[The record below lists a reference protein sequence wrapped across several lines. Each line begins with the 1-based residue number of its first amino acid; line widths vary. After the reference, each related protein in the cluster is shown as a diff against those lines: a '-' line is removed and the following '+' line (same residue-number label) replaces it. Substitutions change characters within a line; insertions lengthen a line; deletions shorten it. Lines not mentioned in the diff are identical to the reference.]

1 MPARLAAS
9 TLSPSPGPQAI
20 LIPMSRADIL
30 SFHAATPIWFWPVL
44 MWNLYWMLR
53 YLDREAETQRFLL
66 CIHTDGRGRLY
77 LEWIAKP
84 QRSSPWELSHKTPV
98 HELYDLDFLSG
109 LSDAAQ
115 QCGTS
120 ALACAVTGDTL
131 ACLIAAAG
139 FSPDLQPEP
148 G

>member
-1 MPARLAAS
+1 
-9 TLSPSPGPQAI
+9 
-20 LIPMSRADIL
+20 
-30 SFHAATPIWFWPVL
+30 

-53 YLDREAETQRFLL
+53 FLDREAETQRFLVR
-66 CIHTDGRGRLY
+66 IRTDGRGRLY

-84 QRSSPWELSHKTPV
+84 QRPSPRELSHKTPV

-109 LSDAAQ
+109 QMDAVQ
-115 QCGTS
+115 QCRTS
-120 ALACAVTGDTL
+120 VLACSVTGDTL
-131 ACLIAAAG
+131 GDLISAAG

>member
-1 MPARLAAS
+1 
-9 TLSPSPGPQAI
+9 
-20 LIPMSRADIL
+20 MSRADIF

-53 YLDREAETQRFLL
+53 FLDRKAEHERFLVR
-66 CIHTDGRGRLY
+66 IHTDGRGRLY

-84 QRSSPWELSHKTPV
+84 ERPSPFDLSHKTPI

-109 LSDAAQ
+109 QSDAVQ

-120 ALACAVTGDTL
+120 ALACSTRGDTL
-131 ACLIAAAG
+131 TALISAAG

>member
-1 MPARLAAS
+1 
-9 TLSPSPGPQAI
+9 
-20 LIPMSRADIL
+20 MSRADIF

-53 YLDREAETQRFLL
+53 YLDRRATSETFLVR
-66 CIHTDGRGRLY
+66 IHTDGRGRLY

-84 QRSSPWELSHKTPV
+84 ERPSLWELSPKTPV
-98 HELYDLDFLSG
+98 HRLYDLDFLSG
-109 LSDAAQ
+109 LSDAVQ

-120 ALACAVTGDTL
+120 ALARSVTGDTL
-131 ACLIAAAG
+131 TALIAAEG
-139 FSPDLQPEP
+139 FGPNLQPEP

>member
-1 MPARLAAS
+1 
-9 TLSPSPGPQAI
+9 
-20 LIPMSRADIL
+20 MSRADIL

-53 YLDREAETQRFLL
+53 FLDREAETQRFLVR
-66 CIHTDGRGRLY
+66 IRTDGRGRLY

-84 QRSSPWELSHKTPV
+84 QRPSLWELSHKTPV

-109 LSDAAQ
+109 QMDAAQ

-120 ALACAVTGDTL
+120 ALACSVTGDTL
-131 ACLIAAAG
+131 GDLISAAG

>member
-1 MPARLAAS
+1 
-9 TLSPSPGPQAI
+9 
-20 LIPMSRADIL
+20 MSR
-30 SFHAATPIWFWPVL
+30 FETRPFYAATPLWLWPVL

-53 YLDREAETQRFLL
+53 FLDRQAETHRFLVR
-66 CIHTDGRGRLY
+66 IHTDGRGRLR

-84 QRSSPWELSHKTPV
+84 ERPSPRDLSHRTPV
-98 HELYDLDFLSG
+98 HQLFDLDFLSG

-120 ALACAVTGDTL
+120 ALARAVTGDTL
-131 ACLIAAAG
+131 TALISAAG
-139 FSPDLQPEP
+139 FSAEIQSEP